1 MRRKSPS
8 VQGVQV
14 HGSALQRSLVV
25 KHRLPFFVLILAW
38 LFAGHLS
45 SAAQSP
51 AGTTAE
57 QRASRYF
64 ESIKT
69 NPLELYAFLRELPK
83 GADLH
88 VHLSGAVYAESFI
101 EWAATQPNLCVDPA
115 TFGLVTC
122 DGNAAKP
129 PASRA
134 MTDGVL
140 YRRMLYSM
148 SMLNWEQSGLSGH
161 DQFFD
166 AFAKFGPA
174 SDMPR
179 FGDMV
184 AEVAKRAA
192 SERVSYLEIMLT
204 PDNGKSREAGRKLD
218 WPNNDELAKLSAPE
232 LTAFFAKKRE
242 ELLAGGIVQP
252 ISPGTTSAVEETQ
265 AILNRLETRFR
276 DLLNCADAAKAS
288 PACQMPIRYVY
299 QVSRSLAP
307 REAFA
312 QMVGAMEIMKAEPRL
327 VALNMVQA
335 EDTRASMNN
344 FALQMK
350 MLDYLHTVAD
360 YKAGNITLHA
370 GELAP
375 GLVPPEG
382 LRFHIRDS
390 VQQGHAKRI
399 GHGVDV
405 MYEDK
410 PYELLKEM
418 AAKRVLVEV
427 CLTSNDGILGVRGK
441 EHPLAVYLKYG
452 VPAALATDDL
462 GISRSEM
469 TQEYVKAVRE
479 QGLAYAQLKTLARN
493 SLEHSFIGGASFWKD
508 DRKFVPVAACRT
520 ALLGAGQ
527 PSVECQRFLTNNRRA
542 QLQWELEKAYAQFEK
557 NCCGSIQKTSQA
569 R

>member
-1 MRRKSPS
+1 MPPRSDSTTLLSKLTLLSL
-8 VQGVQV
+8 
-14 HGSALQRSLVV
+14 ALL
-25 KHRLPFFVLILAW
+25 W
-38 LFAGHLS
+38 LFACRQQTFAQTPATVS
-45 SAAQSP
+45 SS
-51 AGTTAE
+51 GTSAE
-57 QRASRYF
+57 QKTARYF
-64 ESIKT
+64 DSIKT
-69 NPLELYAFLRELPK
+69 NPLELYAFLREMPK

-88 VHLSGAVYAESFI
+88 VHLSGTVYAESFI
-101 EWAATQPNLCVDPA
+101 EWAATQPNICVDPA
-115 TFGLVTC
+115 TFGLVNC
-122 DGNAAKP
+122 DGSASKP

-134 MTDGVL
+134 LVDGVL

-148 SMLNWEQSGLSGH
+148 SMLNWERSGLSGH

-166 AFAKFGPA
+166 AFAKFGSA
-174 SDMPR
+174 SDSPR

-192 SERVSYLEIMLT
+192 SERVGYLEIMLT

-218 WPNNDELAKLSAPE
+218 WPTSDLTQLPAAE
-232 LTAFFAKKRE
+232 LTAFLAKKRE

-252 ISPGTTSAVEETQ
+252 ISSGTTSAVGETKANLDQ
-265 AILNRLETRFR
+265 LETRLR
-276 DLLNCADAAKAS
+276 ELLNCADSSKAS
-288 PACQMPIRYVY
+288 PACQLPIRYVY

-312 QMVGAMEIMKAEPRL
+312 QMVGAMEIMKAEPRV

-344 FALQMK
+344 FPLQMK
-350 MLDYLHTVAD
+350 MLDYLHTVEG
-360 YKAGNITLHA
+360 YKTGNISLHA

-390 VQQGHAKRI
+390 VQLGHAQRI

-410 PYELLKEM
+410 PYELLNEM

-441 EHPLAVYLKYG
+441 EHPLPLYLKYG
-452 VPAALATDDL
+452 VPVALATDDL

-469 TQEYVKAVRE
+469 TQEYAKAVKDH
-479 QGLAYAQLKTLARN
+479 GLNYRQLKRMART
-493 SLEHSFIGGASFWKD
+493 SLEHVFIGGGSLWRDANRFL
-508 DRKFVPVAACRT
+508 PVAFCQT
-520 ALLGAGQ
+520 ALQ
-527 PSVECQRFLTNNRRA
+527 TNTPSAACQRYLDANARA
-542 QLQWELEKAYAQFEK
+542 KLQFNLEKDFVKFEK
-557 NCCGSIQKTSQA
+557 NYIAGQTLTP
-569 R
+569 